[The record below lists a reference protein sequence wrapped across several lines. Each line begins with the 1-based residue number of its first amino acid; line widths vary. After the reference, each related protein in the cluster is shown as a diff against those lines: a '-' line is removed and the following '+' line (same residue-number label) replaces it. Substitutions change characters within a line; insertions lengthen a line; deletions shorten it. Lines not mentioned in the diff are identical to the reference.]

1 MMIRCLSQLRT
12 RSGAARFRSFGLN
25 CASSQPKNLR
35 SLSKRL
41 PFAGYALLGV
51 HRYFSKLNGK
61 SNEVIDRSKFTHEVK
76 ICMPDLG
83 EGEDVKVLRTYIET
97 SPNPCQTCLMILQM
111 FTFGLCTDDEFD
123 SIMGDILVPENS
135 KPVAAG
141 TVICTTFNEA
151 HDDDKGNELD
161 GDNSDKVGSKKA
173 DN

>member
-1 MMIRCLSQLRT
+1 MVYGTIEMRSFQISTISDPILNASCIAVVVFTPLAPVAITVVILVLTNQYMQIDMMIRCLSQLRT

-83 EGEDVKVLRTYIET
+83 EGEDVKGER
-97 SPNPCQTCLMILQM
+97 
-111 FTFGLCTDDEFD
+111 LCRPVHLHPYTH
-123 SIMGDILVPENS
+123 LVP
-135 KPVAAG
+135 P
-141 TVICTTFNEA
+141 
-151 HDDDKGNELD
+151 
-161 GDNSDKVGSKKA
+161 
-173 DN
+173 

>member
-1 MMIRCLSQLRT
+1 RNYNNPILNASCIAVVVFTPLAPVAITVVILVLTNHYMQIDMMIRCLSPLRT

-83 EGEDVKVLRTYIET
+83 EGEDVKGVIET
-97 SPNPCQTCLMILQM
+97 WYKKKGDFIKKDDV
-111 FTFGLCTDDEFD
+111 LC
-123 SIMGDILVPENS
+123 DIETEAS
-135 KPVAAG
+135 KR
-141 TVICTTFNEA
+141 N
-151 HDDDKGNELD
+151 
-161 GDNSDKVGSKKA
+161 
-173 DN
+173 